1 MKKLVVFFELA
12 IILTVILADFVN
24 QDNTGDVFYIQLE
37 NEEKECMKKPFTP
50 DWNSLDTRELPTWY
64 DQAKFGIFIHWGVF
78 SVPSFGEW
86 FWYNWREGS
95 PSYVEFMQKN
105 YPPNFT
111 YAGFAEQFRAEF
123 FDPDLWAE
131 ILKSSGAKYVV
142 LTSKH
147 HEGFTL
153 WPSKYSW
160 NWNSMDIGPKRDLVG
175 KFLAKFHGNGELAE
189 AIRRKTDMRFGIYHS
204 LYEWYHPLYL
214 QDKANNFTSQD
225 FVRFKTMP
233 ELYELVDNY
242 KPDVIW
248 SDGDWEASEKYWDTL
263 NFLAWLYNDS
273 PVRNTVVVNDRWGH
287 GLGCKHGDF
296 VNCQDRYNPGVL
308 QTRKWENAMTID
320 RYAWAFRRN
329 ARLEDFL
336 TTQELIETLVTTVS
350 CGGNLLM
357 NIGPT
362 ADGVIRPIFEERL
375 RDVGSWLHV
384 NGEAIF
390 RTRPWALQND
400 TLTSNVWYTSKKTLF
415 WTYVYG
421 ITLRWPENNILM
433 LGASLPL
440 TDRSIVTLLGYEE
453 PLKWSIFKG
462 VVSIQ
467 FPEIDQVSSQCGW
480 TIKFA
485 L

>member
-1 MKKLVVFFELA
+1 MKILVLLKLATV
-12 IILTVILADFVN
+12 LTVISADFLN
-24 QDNTGDVFYIQLE
+24 KNNAEDDVFDVSLE
-37 NEEKECMKKPFTP
+37 NEEMQHTNKRFTP
-50 DWNSLDTRELPTWY
+50 DWESLDTREIPSWF
-64 DQAKFGIFIHWGVF
+64 DNAKFGVFIHWGVF

-86 FWYNWREGS
+86 FWYNWQEKS
-95 PSYVEFMQKN
+95 PPFVEFMEKN
-105 YPPNFT
+105 YPPGFT
-111 YAGFAEQFRAEF
+111 YANFAQQFRAEF
-123 FDPDLWAE
+123 FDPNHWAE

-160 NWNSMDIGPKRDLVG
+160 NWNAMDVGPKRDLVG
-175 KFLAKFHGNGELAE
+175 ELAE
-189 AIRRKTDMRFGIYHS
+189 AIREKTNMHFGLYHS

-214 QDKANNFTSQD
+214 QDKANNFETQD
-225 FVRFKTMP
+225 FVRLKTMP
-233 ELYELVDNY
+233 ELYELVNTY

-248 SDGDWEASEKYWDTL
+248 SDGDWEANDKYWDTL

-273 PVRNTVVVNDRWGH
+273 PVRHTVVVNDRWGR
-287 GLGCKHGDF
+287 GVGCKHGDF

-320 RYAWAFRRN
+320 KEAWAFRRN
-329 ARLEDFL
+329 ARLSDFL
-336 TTQELIETLVTTVS
+336 TTRELIETLVTTVS

-375 RDVGSWLHV
+375 RDVGSWLQV

-390 RTRPWALQND
+390 GTLPWTLQND
-400 TLTSNVWYTSKKTLF
+400 TLTSNVWYTSKRIFIWK
-415 WTYVYG
+415 YVYG
-421 ITLRWPENNILM
+421 ITLRWPENNTLM
-433 LGASLPL
+433 IGAPVPL
-440 TDRSIVTLLGYEE
+440 TDGSVVTLLGYKD

-462 VVSIQ
+462 VLSIQ
-467 FPEIDQVSSQCGW
+467 FPEMNKVESQWGW
-480 TIKFA
+480 TVKFA
-485 L
+485 I